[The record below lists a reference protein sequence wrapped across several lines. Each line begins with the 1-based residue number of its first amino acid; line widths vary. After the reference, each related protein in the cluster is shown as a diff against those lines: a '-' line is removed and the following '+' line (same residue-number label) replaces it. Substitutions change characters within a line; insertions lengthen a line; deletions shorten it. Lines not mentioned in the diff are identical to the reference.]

1 MLKTRRITRDQWAER
16 IAAWQRSGLSAVT
29 FGARHG
35 WDPAQLRWWRWKLAQ
50 DAEPAVSTP
59 PRPTPPTFL
68 RLIPSATTAPT
79 PPPELRP
86 PTWPCELVLRD
97 GRTLR
102 FETTTD
108 PQHLRALA
116 DALEGRS

>member
-16 IAAWQRSGLSAVT
+16 IAAWQRSGLSAAT

-50 DAEPAVSTP
+50 DAAPTSPPTTP
-59 PRPTPPTFL
+59 HETTPTFL
-68 RLIPSATTAPT
+68 RLVSSAATPTT
-79 PPPELRP
+79 PPERRT
-86 PTWPCELVLRD
+86 PTRRCELVLRD

-102 FETTTD
+102 FDTSTE
-108 PQHLRALA
+108 PRRLRALA